1 VSAGGLDSEVAAD
14 TSAER
19 SAAREDDVGPSATF
33 RVASPL
39 VMATRGRKVRFSRA
53 HSGAFCVLESYTT
66 TLLLRRTVVPHE
78 TMSDARINCLG
89 FAALRLRQ
97 RPTASPPV
105 ASAHCSCG
113 RRCGGSLWRESRES
127 EQVAKRVVHAKAS
140 ESEASRERSL
150 FLRSPLRRLP
160 LARITRKRASC
171 EAGCE
176 RSNTRSRLR
185 ALKHDLISARG
196 DSLAARLT
204 KASERGHLK
213 RSFSSPLV
221 ASARV
226 QSP

>member
-1 VSAGGLDSEVAAD
+1 VSGGGLDSPVVAD

-97 RPTASPPV
+97 RPTASPLV

-140 ESEASRERSL
+140 ESEASR
-150 FLRSPLRRLP
+150 
-160 LARITRKRASC
+160 
-171 EAGCE
+171 E

-221 ASARV
+221 ASAQN